1 MFPAILKVRQ
11 IITSSGFALEC
22 LRIVVASA
30 TLDSFYKNAVKV
42 SNEGNEGMGVGEVVS
57 STHGKRR

>member
-1 MFPAILKVRQ
+1 M
-11 IITSSGFALEC
+11 
-22 LRIVVASA
+22 ASA